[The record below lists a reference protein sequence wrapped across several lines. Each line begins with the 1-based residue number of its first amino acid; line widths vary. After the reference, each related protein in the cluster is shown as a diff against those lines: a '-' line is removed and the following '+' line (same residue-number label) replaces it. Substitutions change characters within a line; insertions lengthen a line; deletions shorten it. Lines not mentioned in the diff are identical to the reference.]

1 MTYRGF
7 TREQIASYIDHTV
20 LKPAA
25 SSDDIRAAVKIAKSA
40 QVAAVCFRPS
50 DMVLAHELL
59 EGSDIGLATVVGFPH
74 GTNESEIKAAETRLA
89 VAQGANEIDMV
100 IHIGHLIEGRDDLVL
115 ADIKAVVEAAGDALV
130 KVILETSE
138 LTDEQIVR
146 ACELSRDA
154 GARYVKTSTGF
165 ASGGANAHVVKLMA
179 TTVPTL
185 GVKASGGIRTLD
197 QLIDMVEAGA
207 TRVGASGTEA
217 ILREFDAQLSSSHTE
232 VTFEEDGTDY

>member
-7 TREQIASYIDHTV
+7 TREQIAGFIDHTV

-25 SSDDIRAAVKIAKSA
+25 SAEDIHSAVEVAIAAN
-40 QVAAVCFRPS
+40 VAAVCFRPS
-50 DMVLAHELL
+50 DMVLAKSLL
-59 EGSDIGLATVVGFPH
+59 GDSSVDLATVVGFPH
-74 GTNESEIKAAETRLA
+74 GTNDSYVKAFETSLA
-89 VAQGANEIDMV
+89 VSQGANEIDMV

-115 ADIKAVVEAAGDALV
+115 ADIKAVVEAADGAMV

-154 GARYVKTSTGF
+154 GAGYVKTSTGF
-165 ASGGANAHVVKLMA
+165 ASGGANAHVVALMA
-179 TTVPTL
+179 KTVPGL
-185 GVKASGGIRTLD
+185 GVKASGGVRTLD

-207 TRVGASGTEA
+207 TRVGASGTLS
-217 ILREFDAQLSSSHTE
+217 ILEEFDSKI
-232 VTFEEDGTDY
+232 

>member
-25 SSDDIRAAVKIAKSA
+25 SSDDIRAAVQVAKA
-40 QVAAVCFRPS
+40 ANVAAVCFRPS

-59 EGSDIGLATVVGFPH
+59 EGSTIGLATVIGFPH
-74 GTNESEIKAAETRLA
+74 GTNESSIKAAETKLA
-89 VAQGANEIDMV
+89 VAQGATEVDMV

-154 GARYVKTSTGF
+154 GAGYVKTSTGF
-165 ASGGANAHVVKLMA
+165 ASGGATVPVVKLMA
-179 TTVPTL
+179 TTVATL

-207 TRVGASGTEA
+207 TRVGASGTQA
-217 ILREFDAQLSSSHTE
+217 ILREFDATLSDAGIDAGL
-232 VTFEEDGTDY
+232 EEDGTDY